1 MYKEMAKTY
10 LFNQY
15 SLNVV
20 FGQGF
25 VIPFS
30 IHRIKCTTFFM
41 KKKNMK
47 SPSNYF
53 QVNNGSFCGKDLKKE
68 CHVNS

>member
-41 KKKNMK
+41 KKKK
-47 SPSNYF
+47 YEKPFKLFS
-53 QVNNGSFCGKDLKKE
+53 GE
-68 CHVNS
+68 